1 MFRTFFLSAVV
12 ACLLL
17 QIGFSAEG
25 TPAPIE
31 SATPLALD
39 PIAATIQRL
48 EHDTFAE
55 RQAASKILIEAGTAA
70 LPQLESTATNGN
82 REAAGRALDI
92 VKQHFQNGDAELKNG
107 AREILTRLAKNENVA
122 MAQRARNLLDP
133 PRTSMLPIG
142 AVPNARGLPF
152 IPPQQVTR
160 TQMTTE
166 INGRREIEVREN
178 GRKTKIQ
185 TLPDGRIQFEF
196 TEPANG
202 RDLTR
207 KIEAKDLS
215 ELKRKDAEAGQLY
228 ELYDAAPR
236 PPRSPVRTSSTKRG

>member
-55 RQAASKILIEAGTAA
+55 RQAASRILIEAGTAA
-70 LPQLESTATNGN
+70 LPQLESTAANGN

-160 TQMTTE
+160 TLMTNE
-166 INGRREIEVREN
+166 ING
-178 GRKTKIQ
+178 GR
-185 TLPDGRIQFEF
+185 
-196 TEPANG
+196 
-202 RDLTR
+202 
-207 KIEAKDLS
+207 
-215 ELKRKDAEAGQLY
+215 
-228 ELYDAAPR
+228 
-236 PPRSPVRTSSTKRG
+236 